1 MKSSENNSQSLNKWI
16 SESDWTK
23 YVRLSR
29 SRDQINNLTD
39 NTTWDQLK
47 SEMGEEPADLIDI
60 LAQVMPVRHSVW
72 WGLMCG
78 ALVEGF
84 AVGTPATD
92 CIKSALDWVLDTD
105 ETRRLKARAM
115 SDRTDWKIPEC
126 LLARAVSWSSG
137 TILPD
142 SVPAFYPAPAGVTGQ
157 MISGAVRSFAAR
169 NTIHDHRE
177 LLWHFIELAEGVAS
191 GRFLPEGWERQNLNL
206 SESIPMATDLS
217 SIEIPGHLGF
227 GF

>member
-1 MKSSENNSQSLNKWI
+1 MKQVENNSESLNKWI
-16 SESDWTK
+16 SESDWRK
-23 YVRLSR
+23 YARLSR
-29 SRDQINNLTD
+29 TQDHIKSLADH
-39 NTTWDQLK
+39 TTWDQLK
-47 SEMGEEPADLIDI
+47 SEMADEPADLIDI
-60 LAQVMPVRHSVW
+60 LAQAMPIRHSVW

-84 AVGTPATD
+84 AVGETASD
-92 CIKSALDWVLDTD
+92 CMESALDWVLNTD
-105 ETRRLKARAM
+105 ETRRLKARAV
-115 SDRTDWKIPEC
+115 SDRTDWKIPES

-142 SVPAFYPAPAGVTGQ
+142 SVPAFYPAPEGVTGQ

-191 GRFLPEGWERQNLNL
+191 GRYLPEGWERQHLNL
-206 SESIPMATDLS
+206 SESIPISTDLS
-217 SIEIPGHLGF
+217 KIEIPGHLGF